1 MMKDRVLEV
10 LSRYMSRI
18 HAEMTLRRAI
28 DKVGIDQRLEDTS
41 AYPKLAAA
49 LETSLRLFTTESEVD
64 TAVGELREV
73 LTPDQ
78 PTAITVELRSE
89 ADMSLARQAAR
100 NLADKMGAR
109 SFDAQKF
116 TTAVSELARN
126 IVMYAGRGHLELVPL
141 SEGLRGLRVLA
152 IDRGPGIKNLEDI
165 LSGRYKSKKGLGKG
179 IMGVRKLMSRF
190 EISSNPEGTR
200 VEAELHL

>member
-1 MMKDRVLEV
+1 M
-10 LSRYMSRI
+10 
-18 HAEMTLRRAI
+18 
-28 DKVGIDQRLEDTS
+28 
-41 AYPKLAAA
+41 
-49 LETSLRLFTTESEVD
+49 
-64 TAVGELREV
+64 GELREV
-73 LTPDQ
+73 LTPDH
-78 PTAITVELRSE
+78 PTALTVEQRSE

>member
-1 MMKDRVLEV
+1 MKDRVLEV
-10 LSRYMSRI
+10 LARYMSRI

-28 DKVGIDQRLEDTS
+28 EKVGIDQRLEDMS
-41 AYPKLAAA
+41 AFPRLAAA

-78 PTAITVELRSE
+78 PTALTVELRSE
-89 ADMSLARQAAR
+89 ADISLARQAAR
-100 NLADKMGAR
+100 NLAEKMGAR

-126 IVMYAGRGHLELVPL
+126 IVMYAGRGHLELIPL
-141 SEGLRGLRVLA
+141 SEGMRGLKVLA
-152 IDRGPGIKNLEDI
+152 IDRGPGIEDLEEI
-165 LSGRYKSKKGLGKG
+165 LAGRYKSKKGLGKG
-179 IMGVRKLMSRF
+179 IMGVRKLMSHF
-190 EISSNPEGTR
+190 EIVSGSDGTR

>member
-1 MMKDRVLEV
+1 MKDRVLEV

-28 DKVGIDQRLEDTS
+28 DKVGIDQRLEDIG
-41 AYPKLAAA
+41 AYPRLAAA
-49 LETSLRLFTTESEVD
+49 LETSLRLFTTESEVG

-78 PTAITVELRSE
+78 PTAITVDLRSE

-100 NLADKMGAR
+100 NLAEKMGAR

-141 SEGLRGLRVLA
+141 ADGMRGLRVLA
-152 IDRGPGIKNLEDI
+152 VDNGPGIPNLEEI
-165 LSGRYKSKKGLGKG
+165 LAGRYRSKKGLGKG

-190 EISSNPEGTR
+190 EIESNNDGTR
-200 VEAELHL
+200 VEAELYL

>member
-1 MMKDRVLEV
+1 MKARVLEV
-10 LSRYMSRI
+10 LSRYMSRL
-18 HAEMTLRRAI
+18 HAEMTLRRAMN
-28 DKVGIDQRLEDTS
+28 KVGMDARLEDSS

-49 LETSLRLFTTESEVD
+49 LETSLRLFTSESMID

-78 PTAITVELRSE
+78 PTPVLVDLHSE

-100 NLADKMGAR
+100 NLAEKMGAR
-109 SFDAQKF
+109 SFAAQKF

-126 IVMYAGRGHLELVPL
+126 IVQYAGRGKVELVPL
-141 SEGLRGLRVLA
+141 SEGLRGLKVLA
-152 IDRGPGIKNLEDI
+152 TDQGPGIPNLDEI
-165 LSGRYKSKKGLGKG
+165 LEGRYKSRTGLGKG
-179 IMGVRKLMSRF
+179 ILGVRRLMDRF
-190 EISSNPEGTR
+190 EISSGDEGTR

>member
-1 MMKDRVLEV
+1 MKDRVLEV
-10 LSRYMSRI
+10 LARYMSRI

-28 DKVGIDQRLEDTS
+28 EKVGIDQRLEDMS
-41 AYPKLAAA
+41 AYPRLAAA

-78 PTAITVELRSE
+78 PTALTVELRSE
-89 ADMSLARQAAR
+89 ADISLARQAAR
-100 NLADKMGAR
+100 NLAEKMGAR

-126 IVMYAGRGHLELVPL
+126 IVMYAGRGHLELIPL
-141 SEGLRGLRVLA
+141 SEGMRGLKVLA
-152 IDRGPGIKNLEDI
+152 IDRGPGIEDLEEI
-165 LSGRYKSKKGLGKG
+165 LAGRYKSKKGLGKG

-190 EISSNPEGTR
+190 EIVSGSDGTR